1 MAGHRTTWCHERL
14 AGTLGSHFYAE
25 RVHVA
30 DGILILLM
38 LVFAISGYRQGFVI
52 GALSIGGFFSGA
64 LIGLQ
69 LGPMIAN
76 RFSDGGARL
85 GVSLVVI
92 FVLAVLGQTLAGWFG
107 TRLRR
112 AIASKPLQ
120 RIDDAGGALVSVVAV
135 LLVAWLIAVPLGSSP
150 FPSLNREI
158 RGSAI
163 LNGINDLMPARAQA
177 LSSALRTTL
186 DTNGFPDVFG
196 GLAPT
201 RTREVAA
208 PDKALASSRVVAESH
223 RSVVKV
229 LGTAPS
235 CSRRIEGS
243 GFVYAN
249 ERVMTNAHV
258 VAGTRSVKV
267 ETTGGQF
274 DGTVVVYDPERDL
287 AVIYVPGL
295 RTPAMSFASRPAATG
310 ANAIVLGYPLDG
322 PYDPQPARIRDV
334 GDITGPDIY
343 NENDV
348 TREIYTIRAL
358 VRSGNSGGP
367 LVTPGG
373 QVLGVIFAAAADD
386 RNVGFALTGREA
398 ASTASAGADRTRG
411 VRTGGCA

>member
-1 MAGHRTTWCHERL
+1 
-14 AGTLGSHFYAE
+14 
-25 RVHVA
+25 VHVA

-69 LGPMIAN
+69 VGPLIAN
-76 RFSDGGARL
+76 KFADGAIRL
-85 GVSLVVI
+85 VVSLVAI
-92 FVLAVLGQTLAGWFG
+92 FALAVLGQTLAGWFG

-112 AIASKPLQ
+112 AIDNPALQ
-120 RIDDAGGALVSVVAV
+120 RIDDAGGAVVSVVAL

-150 FPSLNREI
+150 FPTINREV

-163 LNGINDLMPARAQA
+163 LNGINGLMPEQAQA
-177 LSSALRTTL
+177 LSAGLRETL

-196 GLAPT
+196 GLTPT
-201 RTREVAA
+201 RTKEVAA
-208 PDKALASSRVVAESH
+208 PDKALASSKVVETAH

-243 GFVYAN
+243 GFVYAD
-249 ERVMTNAHV
+249 ERIMTNAHV
-258 VAGTRSVKV
+258 VAGTREVEV
-267 ETTGGQF
+267 ETQSNRRLA
-274 DGTVVVYDPERDL
+274 GTVVVYDPERDL

-295 RTPAMSFASRPAATG
+295 RAPVMPFASKPASSG

-322 PYDPQPARIRDV
+322 PYDAQSARVSDV
-334 GDITGPDIY
+334 SNITGPDIY
-343 NENDV
+343 DANDV

-367 LVTPGG
+367 LVTPSG
-373 QVLGVIFAAAADD
+373 QVLGVIFAAAADNK
-386 RNVGFALTGREA
+386 NVGFALTAEEA
-398 ASTASAGADRTRG
+398 GGTAKAGTQRTRA
-411 VRTGGCA
+411 VRTGDCA

>member
-1 MAGHRTTWCHERL
+1 VL
-14 AGTLGSHFYAE
+14 
-25 RVHVA
+25 VA

-69 LGPMIAN
+69 LGPLIAN
-76 RFSDGGARL
+76 RFTDSGIRL
-85 GVSLVVI
+85 VVSLTAI
-92 FVLAVLGQTLAGWFG
+92 FALAVLGQTLAGWFG

-112 AIASKPLQ
+112 AIASRPLQ
-120 RIDDAGGALVSVVAV
+120 RIDDAGGAVVSVVAL

-150 FPSLNREI
+150 FPALNREI
-158 RGSAI
+158 RSSAI
-163 LNGINDLMPARAQA
+163 LGGINDLMPEQAQA
-177 LSSALRTTL
+177 LSAGLRDTL

-201 RTREVAA
+201 KAREVAA
-208 PDKALASSRVVAESH
+208 PDRALANSPLVERSK
-223 RSVVKV
+223 RSVIKV

-243 GFVYAN
+243 GFVYAD

-258 VAGTRSVKV
+258 VAGTKAVQV
-267 ETTGGQF
+267 ETSSGRR

-295 RTPAMSFASRPAATG
+295 RAPAMSFVDKPATTG
-310 ANAIVLGYPLDG
+310 ASAIVLGYPLDG
-322 PYDPQPARIRDV
+322 PYNAQSARVRDV

-343 NENDV
+343 DTSDV

-367 LVTPGG
+367 LVTPSGK
-373 QVLGVIFAAAADD
+373 VLGVIFAAAADD
-386 RNVGFALTGREA
+386 RNVGFALTANEA
-398 ASTASAGADRTRG
+398 ASTARAGAVRTRG
-411 VRTGGCA
+411 VQTGDCA